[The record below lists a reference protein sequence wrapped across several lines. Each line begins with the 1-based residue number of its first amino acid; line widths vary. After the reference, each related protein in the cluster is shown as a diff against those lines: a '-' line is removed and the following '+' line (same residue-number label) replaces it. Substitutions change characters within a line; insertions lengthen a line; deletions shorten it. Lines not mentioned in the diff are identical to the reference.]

1 MYSFSEIRSASIKIE
16 PADDEPTCNGQSSQ
30 TLFAKGR
37 PSIKEEKSSAS
48 CSTAVGQQAVS
59 LVSKEAGYQA
69 PSLGEISSETDVLS
83 IQITD
88 VQGTPCNKNGL
99 KDDGRINQIE
109 VHVNGLP
116 KDQGNNEDMQPSFEF
131 NTMEKVRIVEDYAD
145 VEQLSRMT
153 SQDNWYQEQDVQGTP
168 MNISNSQAGFS
179 LPEARNQG
187 EEMPST
193 LSHHPYRK
201 TTKTSLSGFQMNNH
215 HAVTSKVQHNGT
227 LPGYNYDN
235 SNDTNGTKMALIET
249 VPLHHVSV
257 QDPVTPS
264 HMAQDNLRYQ
274 LIDHQ
279 SKVSYHGFQ
288 SPEDAL
294 RTPRYLQNCDAGT
307 RQPMSANSGCNCCCH
322 SPSQGGDSFF
332 FPPFVAET
340 QRPSVIMVPISW
352 DNSASGISH
361 VPLTVNAPYQL
372 HSQIGRN
379 VSTTSGYQVDS
390 DSSDDDEDERQE
402 KYFRMNIDG
411 TTARFKLSKEEWER
425 IPINTFPSGG
435 RLLSGDWT
443 RIFLSKVKESNPW
456 CSLRFKNN
464 HVRSENSR
472 KMHSAVFFR
481 GGAECKRPECNV
493 KVRFVIQKERGK
505 YVDVTYVGNVCHSSE
520 PGGGDAVSDKR
531 RVKRVR
537 RTYSS

>member
-1 MYSFSEIRSASIKIE
+1 MYFFRWWLGDTRKKSECFFIWAERSRTYGLLFKGQAAISLQYFYGRACELVMVRFLRRSTRILSEVSWITNERNTYLWRRCYSSNCWYKCVEFIIQRCCFFSCDTPHYFSVVNFVQQVLHEQFFAAVIKSTFDYQSTIVMYSFSEIRSASIKIE
-16 PADDEPTCNGQSSQ
+16 PPDDEPTCNGQSSQ

-59 LVSKEAGYQA
+59 LVSKEAGYQV
-69 PSLGEISSETDVLS
+69 PSLGEISSETNVLS

-131 NTMEKVRIVEDYAD
+131 NRMEKVRIVEEHAD

-187 EEMPST
+187 EEIPST

-257 QDPVTPS
+257 QNPVTPS

-274 LIDHQ
+274 PIDHQ
-279 SKVSYHGFQ
+279 STVSYHDVQ

-361 VPLTVNAPYQL
+361 VPLTV
-372 HSQIGRN
+372 
-379 VSTTSGYQVDS
+379 
-390 DSSDDDEDERQE
+390 
-402 KYFRMNIDG
+402 
-411 TTARFKLSKEEWER
+411 
-425 IPINTFPSGG
+425 
-435 RLLSGDWT
+435 
-443 RIFLSKVKESNPW
+443 
-456 CSLRFKNN
+456 
-464 HVRSENSR
+464 
-472 KMHSAVFFR
+472 
-481 GGAECKRPECNV
+481 
-493 KVRFVIQKERGK
+493 
-505 YVDVTYVGNVCHSSE
+505 
-520 PGGGDAVSDKR
+520 
-531 RVKRVR
+531 
-537 RTYSS
+537 RTL